1 MLRGLARTKLRKGLE
16 VGRRIEAWQVNKTT
30 RKQVGKL
37 YKRMDSKMK
46 KIGLVGCGFI
56 GSVHYNA
63 YCRIKGAKVVAVCD
77 QDYKRAESLL
87 QGENPAG
94 NISTTN
100 KNPISFN
107 PASVEVYTDLKEMLK
122 NPQIDIIDVCL
133 PTYMHKEAVIKSAE
147 ARKHIFCE
155 KPMALSL
162 KEADQMLAA
171 VKKNK
176 VKFMVAHVIRF
187 WPEYVVLTEYIS
199 KKSLGD
205 LLLLKLQRL
214 SPTPTWTWNNWV
226 LDSKKSLSAALDL
239 HIHDTDYILNICGK
253 PKAVSSVG
261 LKGVVSQGVD
271 HIHTG
276 YIYAGGPK
284 VSAEGGWAYVANY
297 PFRMA
302 FNALFEKG
310 AIEYDSMNCKMKVYE
325 KGRPAI
331 TPVLPKGDGYLRE
344 IQYFLKCVE
353 TDRCPSI
360 VTPKEARESLRI
372 TLAEINSM
380 ENGKPVVL

>member
-1 MLRGLARTKLRKGLE
+1 
-16 VGRRIEAWQVNKTT
+16 
-30 RKQVGKL
+30 
-37 YKRMDSKMK
+37 MDSKMK

-133 PTYMHKEAVIKSAE
+133 PTYMHKEAVIKSAD
-147 ARKHIFCE
+147 ARKHILCE

-187 WPEYVVLTEYIS
+187 WPEYVVLTEYIT

-205 LLLLKLQRL
+205 LLLLNLRRL
-214 SPTPTWTWNNWV
+214 SPTPTWTWNNWI

-253 PKAVSSVG
+253 PKAVSSSPVS
-261 LKGVVSQGVD
+261 LKWRRIASWTWSAPLTWQAVPTQTLMMCSP
-271 HIHTG
+271 TG
-276 YIYAGGPK
+276 CI
-284 VSAEGGWAYVANY
+284 
-297 PFRMA
+297 
-302 FNALFEKG
+302 L
-310 AIEYDSMNCKMKVYE
+310 NCE
-325 KGRPAI
+325 
-331 TPVLPKGDGYLRE
+331 
-344 IQYFLKCVE
+344 
-353 TDRCPSI
+353 
-360 VTPKEARESLRI
+360 
-372 TLAEINSM
+372 
-380 ENGKPVVL
+380 